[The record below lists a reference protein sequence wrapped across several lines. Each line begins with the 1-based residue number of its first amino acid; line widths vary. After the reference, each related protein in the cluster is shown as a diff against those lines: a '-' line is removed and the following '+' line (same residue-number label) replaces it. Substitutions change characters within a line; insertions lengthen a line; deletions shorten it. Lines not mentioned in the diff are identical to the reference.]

1 MVMGYGCTG
10 LEYTHRR
17 LMPNESQLVADQRQ
31 RAGMNILIDRL
42 DARRGFTAELDVL
55 EAWPLDGPRMLSMQK
70 ITLLPLMYTIQL

>member
-1 MVMGYGCTG
+1 MRAKKRWPSRPSVVMGYGCTG

-42 DARRGFTAELDVL
+42 DKA
-55 EAWPLDGPRMLSMQK
+55 
-70 ITLLPLMYTIQL
+70 